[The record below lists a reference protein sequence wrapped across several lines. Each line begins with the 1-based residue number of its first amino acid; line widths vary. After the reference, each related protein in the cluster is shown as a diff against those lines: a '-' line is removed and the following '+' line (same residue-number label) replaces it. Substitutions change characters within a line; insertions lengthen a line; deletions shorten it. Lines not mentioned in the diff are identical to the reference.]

1 MNKKRQLTLNPLQC
15 FNRLFPLLLFLCIL
29 VFAWSCGGSNGN
41 SSLQN
46 DPPAEDKEI
55 IESSP
60 EELPEIT
67 IRNATDKPV
76 TYKIDPQ
83 SKDEKPQKVTLEV
96 DEIHRYPTKEDMH
109 IFFHKGDI
117 WIRYTL
123 EKGDPFSFRYDE
135 NNQLELYIGSH
146 GREDAVDL
154 APYVATPMGIAE
166 TMLQLA
172 EVTSEDV
179 VYDIGCGDGRIV
191 IMAAKRFGARGVGI
205 ELDPARLKEARHNA
219 REAGVEDMIEFR
231 QEDATK
237 SDYSEATVVTMYL
250 LPESNV
256 MLRPI
261 LEAQLPDG
269 ARVVSHN
276 YDIAGWED
284 QEINYETVES
294 WDGEEHSIY
303 VYKK

>member
-1 MNKKRQLTLNPLQC
+1 MIQKTQNNLKTIQYLNKLYP
-15 FNRLFPLLLFLCIL
+15 FLFLC
-29 VFAWSCGGSNGN
+29 VFLLAWSCGGTKGN
-41 SSLQN
+41 NSLHN
-46 DPPAEDKEI
+46 DTQAEER
-55 IESSP
+55 EVVEQSP
-60 EELPEIT
+60 EKLPEIT
-67 IRNATDKPV
+67 IRNVTDGPV

-83 SKDEKPQKVTLEV
+83 SDDKEPQKITIEAG
-96 DEIHRYPTKEDMH
+96 EIHHYPTKEDMH
-109 IFFHKGDI
+109 VFFPKDNI

-123 EKGDPFSFRYDE
+123 EKGQPFSFRYDE

-146 GREDAVDL
+146 GRKDAVDL
-154 APYVATPMGIAE
+154 APYVATPLGVAE
-166 TMLQLA
+166 TMLQRA
-172 EVTSEDV
+172 EVKSDDV

-191 IMAAKRFGARGVGI
+191 IMAAKRYGARGVGI
-205 ELDPARLKEARHNA
+205 ELDPERLKEARHNA
-219 REAGVEDMIEFR
+219 REAGVEDLVEFR

-250 LPESNV
+250 LPESNEL
-256 MLRPI
+256 LRPI
-261 LEAQLPDG
+261 LEAQLRDG

-284 QEINYETVES
+284 REINYQTVES